1 MIYVQKVMCVKC
13 GSIGYTASPQ
23 YVNCSE
29 CGGAHRVIGMDCKD
43 SRHVEGAMLSLFGTK
58 MERGDK
64 DASIDIT
71 FK

>member
-29 CGGAHRVIGMDCKD
+29 CGGAHRIIDIEHKN
-43 SRHVEGAMLSLFGTK
+43 SNHVESAILSLFGHK
-58 MERGDK
+58 NGKER
-64 DASIDIT
+64 
-71 FK
+71 